1 MARGEATDFLQ
12 SFRFH
17 VIATAPGADPN
28 KFLSSADIND
38 GSGQL
43 NEQPQAGFSAI
54 NTPSGTI
61 DVAEYREGQYLYT
74 RKYPGIPTM
83 DDVTMSRGVALTDTD
98 FFFWFTTAIE
108 GTGEYRADLTIRHFH
123 RGDPDVDE
131 FLKGEPRT
139 SIGSGNRNAGEAVN
153 LNTTVRKDYILHD
166 AFPTAHKVATDLD
179 STASEV
185 SIMDLTVAYER
196 FSVIPGVIGG

>member
-1 MARGEATDFLQ
+1 MARSVNTDFLQ

-17 VIATAPGADPN
+17 VTASASLVLGGLEAR
-28 KFLSSADIND
+28 FLSRGNTLGDVPKA
-38 GSGQL
+38 
-43 NEQPQAGFSAI
+43 EAGFSAV

-61 DVAEYREGQYLYT
+61 DAAEYREGHYVYT

-83 DDVTMSRGVALTDTD
+83 DDITMSRGCALKDTA
-98 FFFWFTTAIE
+98 FYFWFKTCIE
-108 GTGEYRADLTIRHFH
+108 GDGEYRADLTVHHFA
-123 RGDPDVDE
+123 RQTTLAQSDTTLV
-131 FLKGEPRT
+131 
-139 SIGSGNRNAGEAVN
+139 GSPEGINAESAAKK
-153 LNTTVRKDYILHD
+153 LYTAYE

-196 FSVIPGVIGG
+196 FTVETNAEFVTV